1 MIPGQAVRESGAAC
15 IAGRAMTTRDPFGQP
30 DENENETPVSE
41 RAARGC
47 VRPDEA
53 LDAHARGE
61 LELSEFERGEISQF
75 PEVWFTGLPGGAK
88 PSPRRDAPG
97 EVSGDGSDAG
107 PFADARLDYAGLA
120 HAGDHLAY
128 RYEIERV
135 VGKGSF
141 AKVVRCFDHKR
152 NERVAVKV
160 VRDAPRFH
168 AQVETEL
175 EVLKALGGR
184 RGCVELLDVFAFRG
198 HRCLVFELASMS
210 LREWLTNYAP
220 TATGVTAG
228 DGARDPTAR
237 ARRVAVGASVGMCRR
252 VAGQLLDALAFL
264 TEKSIIHCDLKLENV
279 LLRSPNASEIVLV
292 DFGSACFAN
301 APGTRKRAYVQS
313 RHCRAPEVLLGAA
326 YDAQIDVWSL
336 GCLLAEL
343 HSGRPAFAGRDEM
356 HQLLKI
362 AEVIG
367 APPER
372 VLRRSDE
379 RKRRAWTEMLE
390 KAARGSDA
398 PGLFGSRAMRD
409 ALDGCD
415 DRDFVDFVGKCLT
428 WAADERLTPGRALLH
443 PWTGGMGLLNF
454 TRAPRI
460 ADDGGARTDPRGYS
474 SGTLSR
480 PFPKPPPRDVRDPR
494 ECARRDAFF
503 RSIPVVVQVE
513 KKKSTLAS
521 VMNAV
526 AKDGQKKLRSRARA
540 AARESATTP
549 STTSARANAVRPN
562 RPVPVRFV
570 DEDLSLSEPPGEG
583 RARATPLPT
592 EPSMLPP
599 LPGMT
604 QQVAARIAEIR
615 ELRATYAVPAGP
627 PPPPPTE
634 SARRYSGV
642 NPKMAEDEYYTERF
656 RGRAEARRREERAK

>member
-210 LREWLTNYAP
+210 LREWLTNHAP

-398 PGLFGSRAMRD
+398 PVFLGRARCATRWTGATTATSWTSSVSASPGLRTSGSRRAARCCTR
-409 ALDGCD
+409 GP
-415 DRDFVDFVGKCLT
+415 GE
-428 WAADERLTPGRALLH
+428 WA
-443 PWTGGMGLLNF
+443 
-454 TRAPRI
+454 
-460 ADDGGARTDPRGYS
+460 S
-474 SGTLSR
+474 ST
-480 PFPKPPPRDVRDPR
+480 
-494 ECARRDAFF
+494 
-503 RSIPVVVQVE
+503 
-513 KKKSTLAS
+513 
-521 VMNAV
+521 
-526 AKDGQKKLRSRARA
+526 SRARRASRTTA
-540 AARESATTP
+540 APGRIRAGTHQGRCPGLFRSRPRATFATRA
-549 STTSARANAVRPN
+549 SARGGTR
-562 RPVPVRFV
+562 
-570 DEDLSLSEPPGEG
+570 SSG
-583 RARATPLPT
+583 
-592 EPSMLPP
+592 PS
-599 LPGMT
+599 
-604 QQVAARIAEIR
+604 RWSCR
-615 ELRATYAVPAGP
+615 
-627 PPPPPTE
+627 
-634 SARRYSGV
+634 
-642 NPKMAEDEYYTERF
+642 
-656 RGRAEARRREERAK
+656 